1 MQPPERGF
9 MSDALSR
16 KDRVHRG
23 LLDAGLRLFLRYG
36 LRKTSMEA
44 IADEAQVAKATA
56 YAYFPNK
63 NAVFTAVVEDVIATM
78 VSEAEA
84 AAALEVVPLAAI
96 ARSMST
102 KFVKLYELV
111 HTSSEGAELLA
122 ASNQLSAEAVKRG
135 HEIYVAHLAKLL
147 IAAEVVERRKA
158 TELAEVLDAAAEG
171 VVARAVS
178 RDDAERRVAVLVDRL
193 VAGPVPRP

>member
-1 MQPPERGF
+1 MT
-9 MSDALSR
+9 DALSR

-44 IADEAQVAKATA
+44 IADETQVAKATA

-63 NAVFTAVVEDVIATM
+63 NAVFTAVVEDVISTM
-78 VSEAEA
+78 VAEAEA
-84 AAALEVVPLAAI
+84 AAGLEVAPLAAI

-102 KFVKLYELV
+102 KFVKLFELV

-135 HEIYVAHLAKLL
+135 HDAYVAHLAKLL
-147 IAAEVVERRKA
+147 VAAEVVERRKA
-158 TELAEVLDAAAEG
+158 TELAEVLDSAAEG
-171 VVARAVS
+171 VVARATS
-178 RDDAERRVAVLVDRL
+178 REDAERRIAVLVDRL
-193 VAGPVPRP
+193 VAGPLPRA